1 LWRGLNHETRNG
13 KMKIHLE
20 QQASGAARAARRGDV
35 VIVVDALRASVTIT
49 LALALGAERVIPVL
63 TVDAARGHR
72 GRANRLVAGERGGA
86 KLPGFDLGNSPTQ
99 LLAHA
104 DQVCGKTL
112 ILTTSHGTRA
122 ILAARG
128 GSAAVL
134 IGALPNA
141 ATVTHVARSIAE
153 RMQRDISLVAA
164 GSGAKPAP
172 EDDYAIAVLA
182 ARISGDPPPPQA
194 PLDVFQA
201 SPNARRL
208 SDLGYTDDVILCA
221 EVDRLD
227 VVPILRG
234 TAFETFPLALFRA
247 DAAHCGEPLAAPGP
261 EEQDG

>member
-1 LWRGLNHETRNG
+1 MT
-13 KMKIHLE
+13 IHVE
-20 QQASGAARAARRGDV
+20 QRASGAAQAARRGDV
-35 VIVVDALRASVTIT
+35 VIIVDALRASVTIT
-49 LALALGAERVIPVL
+49 MALALGAERVIPVL
-63 TVDAARGHR
+63 SLDAARGHL
-72 GRANRLVAGERGGA
+72 GRPNRLVAGERGGA

-134 IGALPNA
+134 MGALPNA
-141 ATVTHVARSIAE
+141 AAVTHVARSVAE

-172 EDDYAIAVLA
+172 EDDYTVAALA
-182 ARISGDPPPPQA
+182 ARIVGDPLPPHA
-194 PLDVFQA
+194 PLEVFQA

-208 SDLGYTDDVILCA
+208 TGLGYTDDVTLCA
-221 EVDRLD
+221 EVDRLH

-234 TAFETFPLALFRA
+234 TAFEAFPLARFGAVSA
-247 DAAHCGEPLAAPGP
+247 DCGGPFAALGP
-261 EEQDG
+261 EQSDE